1 MKIHLKWKITVALV
15 ITGLALLL
23 IFFSDTKEEGYVESV
38 RSALI
43 QIDAKAKDLES
54 VDVNSG
60 NDGLLKVYGEIIDIA
75 DNALSLKPPQAME
88 AFDLEFKAYMTATR
102 DGYYHIREGTGTGDI
117 AEISRGIAALS
128 TLDSSFLN
136 LIR

>member
-60 NDGLLKVYGEIIDIA
+60 NDGLLKVYGEIIDIVVRRPGNCSIA
-75 DNALSLKPPQAME
+75 YGIELKGVNAANE
-88 AFDLEFKAYMTATR
+88 R
-102 DGYYHIREGTGTGDI
+102 IVGY
-117 AEISRGIAALS
+117 
-128 TLDSSFLN
+128 
-136 LIR
+136 